1 VLGKGEGFRE
11 RKTPASEVEG
21 LSSPQGVIMSFVTEN
36 PRGGCVLSGINSV
49 LAAIDHVCPILHS
62 GPGCCMQTTAAE
74 QGQSGHKHACFVSG
88 VSLPSSNMLEKEV
101 VFGGV
106 NKLRT
111 TIQGAIDII
120 DAQAYFVLTGCTAG
134 IIGDDIQSVT
144 DEFTEKGH
152 KVYAIDTPGFAGDSL
167 LGYETVWNTF
177 IDKVIQPATEKKA
190 DLVNIFGIVPYH
202 DPFWAGTLEEIERIL
217 NKLGLKVNT
226 FFTKHQGIDAVEH
239 CSEAALNI
247 IINPWLF
254 KGPAKK
260 FEEKFGVPSIRFP
273 FIPVGATDTTR
284 FVREVAS
291 ALKLDDALVEKVIKE
306 EEDYVYSYLA
316 QSIGQ
321 LSWKRFAVAGDAS
334 NAIAL
339 TRYLAND
346 YSFSPVL
353 VVITENIFRPEDKER
368 IIKEITELEYANPP
382 KIVFASDQ
390 WEINQAIR
398 NEPEDISLLVGST
411 NEKEV
416 ALEKGIQY
424 LNATFPMNERL
435 VFNRT
440 YSGYRGSLTLTED
453 LYDNL

>member
-1 VLGKGEGFRE
+1 
-11 RKTPASEVEG
+11 
-21 LSSPQGVIMSFVTEN
+21 MSFVTEN

-49 LAAIDHVCPILHS
+49 LAAIDRVCPIFHS
-62 GPGCCMQTTAAE
+62 GPGCCMQATAAE

-111 TIQGAIDII
+111 TIRGATEII
-120 DAQAYFVLTGCTAG
+120 DADAYFVLTGCTAG
-134 IIGDDIQSVT
+134 IIGDDITSVT
-144 DEFTEKGH
+144 DEFAAEGY
-152 KVYAIDTPGFAGDSL
+152 KVYPIDTPGFAGDSN

-177 IDKVIQPATEKKA
+177 IDKVIQAPEHKNGR
-190 DLVNIFGIVPYH
+190 LVNIFGVVPYH
-202 DPFWAGTLEEIERIL
+202 DPFWSGTLEELDRIL
-217 NKLGLKVNT
+217 SKLGLEVNT
-226 FFTKHQGIDAVEH
+226 FFTKHQGIGVVEH

-247 IINPWLF
+247 IVNPWLF
-254 KGPAKK
+254 KGPAEK
-260 FEEKFGVPSIRFP
+260 FEKKFGVPSIRFP
-273 FIPVGATDTTR
+273 FCPVGATDTSR

-291 ALKLDDALVEKVIKE
+291 ALKLDDALVQRVIQE

-316 QSIGQ
+316 QSIGA

-334 NAIAL
+334 SAIAI

-346 YSFSPVL
+346 YSFSPIL
-353 VVITENIFRPEDKER
+353 VVITEPIFRPEDKER
-368 IIKEITELEYANPP
+368 IIQNISNLEYASAP
-382 KIVFASDQ
+382 KVVFASDQ

-398 NEPEDISLLVGST
+398 NEPEEITLLVGST

-416 ALEKGIQY
+416 ALEKGIQF
-424 LNATFPMNERL
+424 LNGTFPMNERL

-440 YSGYRGSLTLTED
+440 YAGYRGSLTFTED

>member
-1 VLGKGEGFRE
+1 
-11 RKTPASEVEG
+11 
-21 LSSPQGVIMSFVTEN
+21 MSFVTEN
-36 PRGGCVLSGINSV
+36 PRGGCVLAGINSV
-49 LAAIDHVCPILHS
+49 LAAINHVCPILHS

-74 QGQSGHKHACFVSG
+74 QGNSGHKHACFVSG

-111 TIQGAIDII
+111 TIQGAIEVI
-120 DAQAYFVLTGCTAG
+120 DADAYFVLTGCTAG
-134 IIGDDIQSVT
+134 IIGDDIASVT
-144 DEFTEKGH
+144 DEFTAKGH
-152 KVYAIDTPGFAGDSL
+152 KVFAIDTPGFAGDSL

-177 IDKVIQPATEKKA
+177 LDKVIQPPREDVTAKRA
-190 DLVNIFGIVPYH
+190 RPLVNIFGIVPYH
-202 DPFWAGTLEEIERIL
+202 DPYWSGTLEEIDRIL
-217 NKLGLKVNT
+217 SKLGIEVNT
-226 FFTKHQGIDAVEH
+226 FFTKHQGIDVVEH
-239 CSEAALNI
+239 CSEADLNI

-254 KGPAKK
+254 NGPAKK
-260 FEEKFGVPSIRFP
+260 FEKKFGVPSLRFP
-273 FIPVGATDTTR
+273 FVPVGATDTSR
-284 FVREVAS
+284 FVREVAA
-291 ALKLDDALVEKVIKE
+291 ALKLDSALVDKVIAE

-334 NAIAL
+334 SAIGL

-346 YSFSPVL
+346 YSFSPIL
-353 VVITENIFRPEDKER
+353 VVITETIYRPEDKER
-368 IIKEITELEYANPP
+368 IIQNISQLEYATAP

-390 WEINQAIR
+390 WEINQAIL

-411 NEKEV
+411 NEKEIG
-416 ALEKGIQY
+416 LEKQIQF
-424 LNATFPMNERL
+424 LNATFPLNDRL

-440 YSGYRGSLTLTED
+440 YAGYRGSLTFTED